1 MIGWAILQALIWGG
15 FAVLAYAVVGYRLFA
30 PSDTATAA
38 GPAASV
44 STRGMVPTS
53 RAAGPNALTFRANR
67 EGHVEL
73 DAAVNG
79 APVYFLVD
87 TGATMV
93 VLSVRDA
100 AAAGISRSSLDFS
113 VRTQTANGIGRA
125 APVTLRELRVGQF
138 SAVDVAGGGGRE
150 FAHLAARPGLSE
162 AARQLRDARR
172 RADPVLE
179 LSREQRGT
187 GRVS

>member
-1 MIGWAILQALIWGG
+1 MIGWAIRQALIWGG

-30 PSDTATAA
+30 PSDIATAA
-38 GPAASV
+38 GPAAPV
-44 STRGMVPTS
+44 SSRETVSTS
-53 RAAGPNALTFRANR
+53 RAAVPNALTFRANR

-79 APVYFLVD
+79 APVHFLVD

-93 VLSVRDA
+93 VLSMRDA

-138 SAVDVAGGGGRE
+138 SAIDVP
-150 FAHLAARPGLSE
+150 AAVVE
-162 AARQLRDARR
+162 NLRISLLGQAFLKRLDSYEMRDGA
-172 RADPVLE
+172 LT
-179 LSREQRGT
+179 LYWN
-187 GRVS
+187 

>member
-1 MIGWAILQALIWGG
+1 MIGWAIRQAMIWGG

-30 PSDTATAA
+30 PSDTATPA

-44 STRGMVPTS
+44 STPGTVSTS

-79 APVYFLVD
+79 APVHFLVD

-93 VLSVRDA
+93 VLSMRDA

-138 SAVDVAGGGGRE
+138 SAIDVP
-150 FAHLAARPGLSE
+150 AAVVE
-162 AARQLRDARR
+162 NLRISLLGQAFLKRLDSYEMRDGA
-172 RADPVLE
+172 LT
-179 LSREQRGT
+179 LYWN
-187 GRVS
+187 